1 MVESGAVA
9 QSPYR
14 PLSRSDAM
22 AFVKEIPSQEV
33 RERYGPL
40 PNLYEGRLWVADY
53 EREIFLWGGQD
64 GNPYFDD
71 LIEGLFRMRYGGQL
85 FRFGLYCYEWRL
97 PTEDGRHV
105 LKWDRIGDL
114 DPTPER
120 IGLDSAD
127 ILRVIKDAIVVLGSD
142 ALFLGFSEDMIVRFG
157 F

>member
-1 MVESGAVA
+1 
-9 QSPYR
+9 
-14 PLSRSDAM
+14 M
-22 AFVKEIPSQEV
+22 AFVKEIPSPEV

-105 LKWDRIGDL
+105 LKWDRIG
-114 DPTPER
+114 
-120 IGLDSAD
+120 GLIQLPRELVLA
-127 ILRVIKDAIVVLGSD
+127 LRMFCAQSRMRLSCLIRMRYPWVS
-142 ALFLGFSEDMIVRFG
+142 RRT
-157 F
+157 